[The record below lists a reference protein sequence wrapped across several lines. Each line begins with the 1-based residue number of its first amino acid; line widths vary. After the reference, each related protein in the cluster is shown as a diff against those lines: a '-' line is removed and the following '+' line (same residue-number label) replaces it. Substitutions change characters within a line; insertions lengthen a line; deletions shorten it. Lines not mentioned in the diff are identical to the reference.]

1 MRLPAVGRR
10 WTLEVWVKGIR
21 IRPEQEGLRT
31 SLFDLE
37 AEIMEVV
44 WSAGWAEFAVSDV
57 HVALESQREIAYTT
71 VMTTVSRLYDK
82 ELLGRRKE
90 GRRYVY
96 APAMTRA
103 QFVEAL
109 TREVLSA
116 LPPMG
121 QETAV
126 AMLVE
131 RVAEADD
138 EELARLEALIQA
150 RRRGLHG

>member
-1 MRLPAVGRR
+1 M
-10 WTLEVWVKGIR
+10 
-21 IRPEQEGLRT
+21 RT

-37 AEIMEVV
+37 AEIMELV
-44 WSAGWAEFAVSDV
+44 WFAGWEEFAVSDV
-57 HVALESQREIAYTT
+57 HVALEGRREIAYTT
-71 VMTTVSRLYDK
+71 VMTTVSRLFDK
-82 ELLGRRKE
+82 ELLRRRKE

-96 APAMTRA
+96 VPAMSRA
-103 QFVEAL
+103 QFIEAM
-109 TREVLSA
+109 TREVLNA
-116 LPPMG
+116 LPPLG

-138 EELARLEALIQA
+138 EELARIEALIQA